1 MNFADRM
8 KAQQTEVTITKREYS
23 KACVDA
29 MQRILE
35 DEQCEIMFEVMPR
48 RLWMEAFKLYAVAVR
63 EELFGGDNDDR

>member
-8 KAQQTEVTITKREYS
+8 KAQQTEVTITKRKYS

-35 DEQCEIMFEVMPR
+35 DEQCEIMFDVMP
-48 RLWMEAFKLYAVAVR
+48 
-63 EELFGGDNDDR
+63 GGCGWKHSSCMR